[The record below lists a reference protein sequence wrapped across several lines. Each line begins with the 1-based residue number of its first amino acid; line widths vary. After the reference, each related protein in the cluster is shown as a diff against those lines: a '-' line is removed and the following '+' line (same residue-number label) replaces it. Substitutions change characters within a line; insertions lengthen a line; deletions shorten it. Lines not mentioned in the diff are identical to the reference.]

1 MTETEILRLKHDLN
15 DPWLR
20 DMCFWFG
27 IIWLTRVINHC
38 LNKGF
43 GILGYKRINK
53 DFFQSLSENDRAILK
68 KVSDWIESQ

>member
-1 MTETEILRLKHDLN
+1 MTATEILRLKHELDSQ
-15 DPWLR
+15 WLK

-43 GILGYKRINK
+43 GALDYKRIDK
-53 DFFQSLSENDRAILK
+53 DSFQSLSDNDRAILK
-68 KVSDWIESQ
+68 KVSDWIEAQ

>member
-1 MTETEILRLKHDLN
+1 MTETEILRLKYNLDDL
-15 DPWLR
+15 WLR

-43 GILGYKRINK
+43 GVLEYKRIDK
-53 DFFQSLSENDRAILK
+53 DFFQSLSDNDRAILK
-68 KVSDWIESQ
+68 KVSEWIEAK